1 MDNLLIKNRDL
12 KLDKSNWSRTKLG
25 ELAKDVSQRI
35 DDPGQSEYD
44 RFVGLRNFVSGDIKI
59 KTWETT
65 ENLTSSAKAFQAGDI
80 LFARRNAYLRRA
92 SLVDFDGCCSGDA
105 FVLRENHDRVVPGFL
120 AFLLNSNALWDYANS
135 NAAGTMSKRV
145 KWRDLS
151 DYEFLLPPKDQQK
164 QLAKLFWT
172 IDGVIETNVNSYKK
186 FKLFEESRII
196 ELLTENDFNLMGVD
210 EFLLNKKGAMK
221 MGPFGSSLRKEFFVK
236 EGIKYKVYGQENVF
250 QRNMNEGDRF
260 INNEKFNKLKS
271 CEIFPGDFLITV
283 MGTIGKTMIVPNEF
297 EKGIMDSHLIRLQID
312 QSIVS
317 PLIIAL
323 QFKLSHL
330 LNQIKRLAVGGIMDG
345 LSSGTIKKLKFM
357 IPAIDNQAE
366 ILTILKKL
374 SITDVNFDNKIKSS
388 KSLQK
393 SLINQVF

>member
-330 LNQIKRLAVGGIMDG
+330 LNQIKRLVVGGIMDG

>member
-1 MDNLLIKNRDL
+1 
-12 KLDKSNWSRTKLG
+12 
-25 ELAKDVSQRI
+25 
-35 DDPGQSEYD
+35 
-44 RFVGLRNFVSGDIKI
+44 
-59 KTWETT
+59 T

-330 LNQIKRLAVGGIMDG
+330 LNQIKR
-345 LSSGTIKKLKFM
+345 
-357 IPAIDNQAE
+357 
-366 ILTILKKL
+366 
-374 SITDVNFDNKIKSS
+374 
-388 KSLQK
+388 
-393 SLINQVF
+393 